1 MKYNKTHLSLILG
14 MGILTPLHSMAIT
27 ILGDKDFPSSGVSS
41 ELDEINILT
50 TITVPT
56 ITTSSATALLASKNN
71 LSINSPNKLIITSY
85 AAKNHDSSYGIRV
98 VNSHLTSNSDLDINI
113 KDGLDNQG
121 RVIFNDKY
129 GAAIHL
135 DNQGHAIFNNK
146 VTINNTSSSLDTF
159 VGIMAYSSNAGS
171 SSAKFED
178 DVTINALGSRNFGIV
193 VLNDNDTTGKGGEL
207 TFNGKVAI
215 HIKETGGVGI
225 LAEQMENATP
235 NSGASILFNQ
245 GLDVVTENGPTI
257 RASMHGLN
265 LTINGDSRIVS
276 KNTDG
281 GTYNAIHATAGTI
294 NINGK
299 STIVGNI
306 SGYNTGVIN
315 LNLLSGST
323 VTSTIDNHSIIPRPS
338 DHPVAK
344 IKVNMASGASWN
356 MTGNSYID
364 TLSGSGTVAYQTSNT
379 PYGLLM
385 VEDLSG
391 SGSFVMRT
399 NLVGDGTGS
408 NQGDLLKIIG
418 TTSGSHTL
426 TVLNNGSAATNGT
439 ETLTLVETSDGNGQF
454 AMNSKVELGGYQYDL
469 RKTGNNWE
477 LFGAVIE
484 TDPGTDPEIGPETGP
499 ETDPGTGT
507 THPEPEITTTAD
519 ASANFLNVGYLMS
532 YAENQTL
539 LQRMGDLR
547 QNSEHGNMWLRGF
560 AGKFDSF
567 AGGKLSQFDM
577 TYQGMQIGVDKRL
590 AIESPIFVGL
600 FMGQTQGSPNYRSG
614 DGTTKSS
621 NAGLYASYIRHNGAY
636 LNATAKY
643 ARLKNSFNV
652 KDSQN
657 ERVSGNGSSDGLSLS
672 LEGGHKFNLSETNN
686 GLYIEPQVQFTY
698 GHQAATNIT
707 ASNGLRVDLGSYES
721 MLGRVSTLFGYE
733 LNAGDNQVNVYL
745 KTGLVREFDGNV
757 DYRLNGSQEQ
767 HTFKGNWWNNGVGV
781 SAQLSKAHTFYLDVD
796 SATGNKFN
804 QHQVNG
810 GYRFSF

>member
-1 MKYNKTHLSLILG
+1 MKYNKIYLSLIIG

-27 ILGDKDFPSSGVSS
+27 ILGDTDFPSSGVSS

-50 TITVPT
+50 TIADPT
-56 ITTSSATALLASKNN
+56 INVSSGTALLASKNN
-71 LSINSPNKLIITSY
+71 LSINSPNKLIINSY
-85 AAKNHDSSYGIRV
+85 AAGNYTSSYGIRV

-113 KDGLDNQG
+113 KDGRGIYL
-121 RVIFNDKY
+121 
-129 GAAIHL
+129 A
-135 DNQGHAIFNNK
+135 NQGHAIFNNK
-146 VTINNTSSSLDTF
+146 VAINNTSRSLNSF
-159 VGIMAYSSNAGS
+159 IGIMAYSSSPDG

-178 DVTINALGSRNFGIV
+178 DVAITSLGNESFGIV
-193 VLNDNDTTGKGGEL
+193 IQNANNPVEKGGEL

-215 HIKETGGVGI
+215 NMAGNGSLGI
-225 LAEQMENATP
+225 NAEQMENANP

-281 GTYNAIHATAGTI
+281 GTYDAINAIDGTI

-484 TDPGTDPEIGPETGP
+484 TDPGT
-499 ETDPGTGT
+499 GT

-614 DGTTKSS
+614 DGSTKSS
-621 NAGLYASYIRHNGAY
+621 NAGLYASYIHHNGAY